1 MNVTLTWQEVASGA
15 LVGAQ
20 RRISS
25 KRKNLTDRLIHGSA
39 WDVDIEGACG
49 ELAACKALRVY
60 WNPSV
65 DVFNV
70 PDIPPDIDVKATASG
85 QFIVKPHY
93 IDSRRYLFVQG
104 TAPTY
109 KVVGWI
115 FGYEAKHAEW
125 FTTQR
130 ADYPKVY
137 FVPREALH
145 SPDSVFDP
153 VELLTHA

>member
-1 MNVTLTWQEVASGA
+1 MNVTLTWQEVANGA
-15 LVGAQ
+15 LVGVQ

-25 KRKNLTDRLIHGSA
+25 KRKNLTDKLVHGSA

-49 ELAACKALRVY
+49 ELAACKALGVY

-65 DVFNV
+65 DVYNV
-70 PDIPPDIDVKATASG
+70 PDIPPDIDVKTTATG

-104 TAPTY
+104 AAPTY

-115 FGYEAKHAEW
+115 FGCEAKRIDWHK
-125 FTTQR
+125 TQR
-130 ADYPKVY
+130 EDYPAAY
-137 FVPREALH
+137 FVPQSALR
-145 SPDSVFDP
+145 PLGTLQDALD
-153 VELLTHA
+153 HA